1 MIYRIDILN
10 PKAKKLLENL
20 ADLKLIS
27 ITEEIYPDLPSFV
40 SKTRKRTSANP
51 PKLKEIL
58 SEVEKVRSFRHAKK
72 SIKTGH

>member
-1 MIYRIDILN
+1 MTYRIDILN

-40 SKTRKRTSANP
+40 SKTRKRASANP
-51 PKLKEIL
+51 PKMKEIL
-58 SEVEKVRSFRHAKK
+58 SEVEKVRSVRHAKK

>member
-1 MIYRIDILN
+1 MTYRIDILN

-27 ITEEIYPDLPSFV
+27 ITEEIYPDLTSFV
-40 SKTRKRTSANP
+40 SKTRKRASANP
-51 PKLKEIL
+51 PNLKEIL
-58 SEVEKVRSFRHAKK
+58 SEVEKVRSVRHAKK

>member
-58 SEVEKVRSFRHAKK
+58 SEVEKVRSVRHAKK